1 MTIST
6 PITLAGGTLY
16 TDDGS
21 YILDALNVTAASTLT
36 MKWRKG
42 LVMRRFWSS
51 GDLAVVNNPGTDSD
65 ADPANGARFT
75 FLYPN
80 EAGSADAASEY
91 TGTLTASFANTPGT
105 NQYMILKAG
114 ATNTFSAAT
123 VKVASKHIDLLLG
136 NDGKTLTSGTVIFT
150 NVAVQ
155 GASFGEEATW
165 TLNGGTLQWGDGGT
179 NALSAGAS
187 TFLGG
192 SVEVKG
198 GATLALHPWE
208 SKPSNG
214 QMVTVSTP
222 ITLEGGTLQ
231 TKDGSYVFSK
241 VDIQAASTADFMFD
255 KTITVSTL
263 LGSGD
268 LAVKNSSTI
277 WGRATLSV
285 VNTHDETG
293 DYTGKMTITS
303 ARSGWY
309 NSQYAWQ
316 AEALRSA
323 INELT
328 LGSAA
333 AFSQGS
339 LAFEKDECDSE
350 QERFEVDKGS
360 PKHILAQDK
369 TVTNLIGYA
378 TVASADDTTASLT
391 LTGTLAGAMTFTV
404 PVTLANEATVQV
416 TSANEYPTFSSL
428 TNAGTTKVSFA
439 DDLNQAGTVVLASTD
454 KQDGLTFSGAGT
466 GLTFVSAE
474 ADGLNQL
481 QVATKPMLPE
491 GGNDALAQKIAQAG
505 QDAGK
510 TVTEVKVEEGC
521 SLNGLE
527 LFEQVLDIADSGVA
541 TVTYD
546 FGIDWMD
553 IVNNKLILCAKVQQS
568 NEAGAILPDST
579 TITLQSSTDNGVTWQ
594 TVTAETVTAES
605 LGRTANAGT
614 RYLRVEKPTQSTRYR
629 ITASNTTNN

>member
-16 TDDGS
+16 TDNGS
-21 YILDALNVTAASTLT
+21 YVLDALNVTAASTLT

-114 ATNTFSAAT
+114 AANTFSAAT

-222 ITLEGGTLQ
+222 ITLEG
-231 TKDGSYVFSK
+231 S
-241 VDIQAASTADFMFD
+241 
-255 KTITVSTL
+255 
-263 LGSGD
+263 
-268 LAVKNSSTI
+268 
-277 WGRATLSV
+277 
-285 VNTHDETG
+285 
-293 DYTGKMTITS
+293 
-303 ARSGWY
+303 
-309 NSQYAWQ
+309 
-316 AEALRSA
+316 
-323 INELT
+323 
-328 LGSAA
+328 
-333 AFSQGS
+333 
-339 LAFEKDECDSE
+339 
-350 QERFEVDKGS
+350 
-360 PKHILAQDK
+360 
-369 TVTNLIGYA
+369 
-378 TVASADDTTASLT
+378 
-391 LTGTLAGAMTFTV
+391 
-404 PVTLANEATVQV
+404 
-416 TSANEYPTFSSL
+416 
-428 TNAGTTKVSFA
+428 
-439 DDLNQAGTVVLASTD
+439 
-454 KQDGLTFSGAGT
+454 
-466 GLTFVSAE
+466 
-474 ADGLNQL
+474 
-481 QVATKPMLPE
+481 
-491 GGNDALAQKIAQAG
+491 NDALAQKIAQAG